1 MDKELDIKKLLL
13 VIMIVSGFLFA
24 QNEAYDA
31 LKVLEPYIGKW
42 EIKEPTYGFFEG
54 LPENTEIINSVEY
67 KWITDRLAILET
79 WEGRTLDGKQR
90 INVGSI
96 LYTLDPATNSIK
108 TKHFGYDGNVYWAGK
123 GWIENKKNSLAL
135 HVEELTINGTHT
147 TYTNELRILNKNT
160 FQSQFID
167 INQGGKSIA
176 KQPKRKFSRTK

>member
-1 MDKELDIKKLLL
+1 MRKILL

-42 EIKEPTYGFFEG
+42 KIKESTYGFFEG
-54 LPENTEIINSVEY
+54 LPENTETINSTEY
-67 KWITDRLAILET
+67 RWITDRSAILET
-79 WEGRTLDGKQR
+79 WEARTLDGKQR

-108 TKHFGYDGNVYWAGK
+108 TKHFGYDGNVYWTGK
-123 GWIENKKNSLAL
+123 GWIEKKKNSLAL

-147 TYTNELRILNKNT
+147 TYTNEFRILNKNT

-167 INQGGKSIA
+167 INQGGKSIENH
-176 KQPKRKFSRTK
+176 PNRKFKRVI